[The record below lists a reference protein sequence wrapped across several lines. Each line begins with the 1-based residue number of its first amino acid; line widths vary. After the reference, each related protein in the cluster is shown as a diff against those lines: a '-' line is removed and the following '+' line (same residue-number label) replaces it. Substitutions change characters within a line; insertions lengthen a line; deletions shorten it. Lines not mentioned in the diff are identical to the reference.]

1 LNSSIVC
8 AVTICNLHAESAHV
22 AAEFGDGGDA
32 APRKVGT
39 HLAAVG
45 TSVSETEIRARMDE
59 FTTLSIGQLKAAK

>member
-1 LNSSIVC
+1 MKI
-8 AVTICNLHAESAHV
+8 
-22 AAEFGDGGDA
+22 G
-32 APRKVGT
+32 K